1 MWRWPMFISVR
12 VIQIERPWPI
22 FYVKDSS
29 AFLWLFLGDQVIL
42 VFMSKWE
49 NQILWKICRIPLF
62 GMSSIERW
70 TLDVTHWKNPCALF
84 VLFSLAAGFS
94 RLGPFELHD
103 AITRYI
109 QTFRIA
115 TVWKWSEPAVRS
127 APVSSAWKWR
137 DIMTKRWG
145 RALSR

>member
-29 AFLWLFLGDQVIL
+29 AFLWLFLEIRRYSCSWVGG
-42 VFMSKWE
+42 
-49 NQILWKICRIPLF
+49 KIKFCEKYAEYHYSECQGLNV
-62 GMSSIERW
+62 GQ
-70 TLDVTHWKNPCALF
+70 WKNPCALF